1 MKLFTDE
8 DEVEIECEIC
18 IEGYKEKDDK
28 CIIDISNKSLNEII
42 DNLNSDILTYD
53 TNVELE
59 GKNFYMEVIN
69 STQNYSVK
77 VNLSVVNLNQYE
89 NIFIKKI

>member
-1 MKLFTDE
+1 M
-8 DEVEIECEIC
+8 IQ
-18 IEGYKEKDDK
+18 
-28 CIIDISNKSLNEII
+28 
-42 DNLNSDILTYD
+42 
-53 TNVELE
+53 LE
-59 GKNFYMEVIN
+59 GKNFSMEVIN